1 MLSFKDIAKI
11 FEEIEVRLC
20 AALKRCLKKHKQ
32 LESREGFEWSAWQ
45 AEKLHALEQFRREN
59 RAVMDDYA
67 DLIDAQTR
75 ELMQE
80 QFAEGERLAE
90 QETAQTQ
97 QQISE
102 APPVSS
108 SGSVHFFGV
117 NEAKMESLMQDIT
130 ELEQRAETAALRTM
144 DDVYR
149 QTLNRVQL
157 AQAVGEM
164 PLEKAIDEAVRD
176 FLEQGI
182 KCIVYRDGRR
192 VNIADYVR
200 MALRTT
206 SARAALQG
214 RAKRFAELGYDTV
227 LISQYSACSKTCE
240 PWQGRV
246 YIDDVFTVWQGESD
260 GVRGKSNYCGEWFTL
275 LSHAISG
282 GLFHPN
288 CRHTMGQY
296 IHGVTQPPEP
306 IPAEQIKRE
315 RELEQK
321 QRAMERNI
329 RRLKR
334 LEAGTL
340 DPAAAKEYRRKLNAA
355 ERELGEFVNANR
367 DVLRREFEREKAY
380 TEGVDKYQKYGII
393 RSEEVKALEQAKKRD
408 HKVFITDTAIEKVD
422 EVKLSDF
429 SDKQIQAMKQKHKEL
444 LELSKKDN
452 DSDEVLFIEDLDF
465 KSEVKILG
473 DEFSVKP
480 SKNPFA
486 VSVIGNA
493 QRQSLIYMHNHP
505 STNNFSVADI
515 DTFICEGAIKT
526 MSVVTNQGEVYA
538 LNKVDGY
545 EYNKA
550 RELMRSVLETFPN
563 EKEFDNAEFVRR
575 FVKNCRKGGIEYAKS
590 K

>member
-59 RAVMDDYA
+59 RAVMDDYT
-67 DLIDAQTR
+67 DLIDTQTR

-130 ELEQRAETAALRTM
+130 EIEQRAETAALRTM

-227 LISQYSACSKTCE
+227 LISQYGACSKTCE

-296 IHGVTQPPEP
+296 IHGVTQLPEP

-355 ERELGEFVNANR
+355 ERELGDFVNANR

-380 TEGVDKYQKYGII
+380 TEGVEIPTEKGVSGKIASATSENAVDLKYINSDEYKKKFDGITGDPKVDKQLHSQAVAQLTHRNGTYGEDLTLINAETGNI
-393 RSEEVKALEQAKKRD
+393 EGRQSKSVSENGVEYNSSLNKALA
-408 HKVFITDTAIEKVD
+408 
-422 EVKLSDF
+422 
-429 SDKQIQAMKQKHKEL
+429 
-444 LELSKKDN
+444 DN
-452 DSDEVLFIEDLDF
+452 
-465 KSEVKILG
+465 
-473 DEFSVKP
+473 P
-480 SKNPFA
+480 PY
-486 VSVIGNA
+486 
-493 QRQSLIYMHNHP
+493 SLISIHNHP
-505 STNNFSVADI
+505 TNNPPTGSDLVSNAGRKYRLGVVVTHNGRVFTYKAGNKPFLANSFD
-515 DTFICEGAIKT
+515 
-526 MSVVTNQGEVYA
+526 SVVDKNRS
-538 LNKVDGY
+538 KGY
-545 EYNKA
+545 NEYEA
-550 RELMRSVLETFPN
+550 ILETL
-563 EKEFDNAEFVRR
+563 KQYQRDY
-575 FVKNCRKGGIEYAKS
+575 GIEWS
-590 K
+590 ER

>member
-164 PLEKAIDEAVRD
+164 PLEKAIDEAMRD

-380 TEGVDKYQKYGII
+380 TDNVSKKIYVEGDFASAKEIPEDIKSEIVNSIEEIQSTYNVHIDEFVYEDI
-393 RSEEVKALEQAKKRD
+393 SEEYGKAPFQFQPINSNGTFKSCFVINKGFNWEENLDKLNERIYNRNYSKGILASKNTRDLIAHEMAHFMSFQDCKSYDDFIRKERELRTKFIAGVSGYSDILEDGSETIAEGFVR
-408 HKVFITDTAIEKVD
+408 IRNNEKVD
-422 EVKLSDF
+422 ERVKALV
-429 SDKQIQAMKQKHKEL
+429 
-444 LELSKKDN
+444 
-452 DSDEVLFIEDLDF
+452 DEYVE
-465 KSEVKILG
+465 
-473 DEFSVKP
+473 
-480 SKNPFA
+480 
-486 VSVIGNA
+486 
-493 QRQSLIYMHNHP
+493 RW
-505 STNNFSVADI
+505 
-515 DTFICEGAIKT
+515 
-526 MSVVTNQGEVYA
+526 
-538 LNKVDGY
+538 
-545 EYNKA
+545 
-550 RELMRSVLETFPN
+550 
-563 EKEFDNAEFVRR
+563 
-575 FVKNCRKGGIEYAKS
+575 RK
-590 K
+590 

>member
-296 IHGVTQPPEP
+296 IHGVTQLPEP

-340 DPAAAKEYRRKLNAA
+340 DPSAAKEYRRKLNAA
-355 ERELGEFVNANR
+355 EKELGDFVNANR
-367 DVLRREFEREKAY
+367 DVLRREFEREKY
-380 TEGVDKYQKYGII
+380 YGIDLTNERNKRILKEKIANGELTLTLNSEKQKPHILGTEEYDESKNKSYFDISQEELQELLNDNYSTGEI
-393 RSEEVKALEQAKKRD
+393 RVKKNGQIKETIEFDKDIGVVVDSDGNVIGRTNRATIHYSKKRT
-408 HKVFITDTAIEKVD
+408 HIVPTKRRSND
-422 EVKLSDF
+422 ES
-429 SDKQIQAMKQKHKEL
+429 
-444 LELSKKDN
+444 
-452 DSDEVLFIEDLDF
+452 
-465 KSEVKILG
+465 
-473 DEFSVKP
+473 
-480 SKNPFA
+480 
-486 VSVIGNA
+486 
-493 QRQSLIYMHNHP
+493 
-505 STNNFSVADI
+505 
-515 DTFICEGAIKT
+515 
-526 MSVVTNQGEVYA
+526 
-538 LNKVDGY
+538 
-545 EYNKA
+545 
-550 RELMRSVLETFPN
+550 
-563 EKEFDNAEFVRR
+563 
-575 FVKNCRKGGIEYAKS
+575 
-590 K
+590 